1 MSEGLV
7 KEALEIYLSMYRNLT
22 NASVRIAC
30 DVIKE
35 VVNILERVGIGFG
48 CSELRS
54 TIQQF
59 KELTNAVCEGFRKCC
74 EELVSKTRREYEEM
88 LKLAERLGKQ
98 TLGVM

>member
-35 VVNILERVGIGFG
+35 VVNILERVG
-48 CSELRS
+48 
-54 TIQQF
+54 Q
-59 KELTNAVCEGFRKCC
+59 
-74 EELVSKTRREYEEM
+74 
-88 LKLAERLGKQ
+88 
-98 TLGVM
+98 